1 MTTDRHIGVYGAES
15 PARTAFT
22 ITPSDT
28 TDLENVPRG
37 IMVNATGDV
46 KVDFVDSGT
55 AIVLPGLLV
64 GVVYP
69 FRVTRVYD
77 TGTTATGLVGL
88 I

>member
-1 MTTDRHIGVYGAES
+1 
-15 PARTAFT
+15 
-22 ITPSDT
+22 
-28 TDLENVPRG
+28 
-37 IMVNATGDV
+37 MVNAAGDV

-69 FRVTRVYD
+69 FRVKRVYD